1 MNHGKTTMNMQEFIN
16 DCIISAVKIS
26 QDTYDMKLDFSE
38 ESILIVDEV
47 LEGYHERYL
56 HPEEDDGLIHDHANT
71 YAYIFGIY
79 VGEVLLRRRES
90 DYSWLETEYGIV
102 LAKEAGN
109 LINPAAKAMKQIMN
123 GKEGGDDIKSFFD
136 VACRIMDG
144 KFK

>member
-56 HPEEDDGLIHDHANT
+56 HPEEEDGRAI
-71 YAYIFGIY
+71 IPGW
-79 VGEVLLRRRES
+79 RRSMGLCLQKKPE
-90 DYSWLETEYGIV
+90 I
-102 LAKEAGN
+102 
-109 LINPAAKAMKQIMN
+109 
-123 GKEGGDDIKSFFD
+123 
-136 VACRIMDG
+136 
-144 KFK
+144 